1 MKHFTETFVLAAL
14 LASCQPQ
21 PKSDYSWE
29 QDLKHRQLIEYRQTY
44 DEVKEGIKEYIPDVT
59 DEQIAQWEKDR
70 SLECIEIDGE
80 KHYFKYAV
88 NNLFRIDST
97 CKAILRAK
105 QQADNQNKAAG
116 KQEPSLM
123 DKNIEEIL
131 TSAPESDNH
140 LAAPKKMRIR
150 FTLSVDSGVVPAGK
164 TIRCWLPFPRADVDR
179 QSDVR
184 LVETSE
190 KDYKMSDP
198 TCVHSTVY
206 MEKKAEAGGKTV
218 FYEVFEYTASGSWFD
233 ADPEKALPYD
243 TTSENYKKY
252 TAERE
257 KHVVFTPEMRELAAK
272 LTAGETNPV
281 AKAKKIFAYIDET
294 CPWASSCDYSIMENI
309 PMYVY
314 NNHHGDCGMQTLLFI
329 TLCRISGVPARWQS
343 GLVVPPS
350 GAGMH
355 DWGEAYFEGIGWIP
369 VDVSRGLDNEA
380 PTEKLKWFNFG
391 GMDSWRLVFN
401 SDYGM
406 DFSPKKTYP
415 RSDTVDLQRGEVEW
429 DGGNLYFDQWDWDVE
444 VEHLD

>member
-1 MKHFTETFVLAAL
+1 MKHITSTLALAAL
-14 LASCQPQ
+14 LVSCQNVPQ

-29 QDLKHRQLIEYRQTY
+29 QDLKMRQLIEYRQTFE
-44 DEVKEGIKEYIPDVT
+44 EVKEGIKEYIPDVT

-88 NNLFRIDST
+88 SNLFRIDSA
-97 CKAILRAK
+97 CIAIKKAK
-105 QQADNQNKAAG
+105 QQNNG
-116 KQEPSLM
+116 SEEPSEV
-123 DKNIEEIL
+123 DKNIDEVMAA
-131 TSAPESDNH
+131 APAAEGH

-150 FTLSVDSGVVPAGK
+150 FTLAVDSGAVPVGK

-190 KDYKMSDP
+190 KKYEMSDP
-198 TCVHSTVY
+198 SCVHSTVY
-206 MEKKAEAGGKTV
+206 MEKKAEAGKTV
-218 FYEVFEYTASGSWFD
+218 FSEVFEYTASGSWFNPQ
-233 ADPEKALPYD
+233 PENALPYD
-243 TTSENYKKY
+243 TTTENYKKY

-257 KHVVFTPEMRELAAK
+257 KHVVFTPELKELAAK

-281 AKAKKIFAYIDET
+281 IKAKKIFEYIDKT
-294 CPWASSCDYSIMENI
+294 IPWASSCDYSIMENI

-314 NNHHGDCGMQTLLFI
+314 TNRHGDCGMQSLLFI
-329 TLCRISGVPARWQS
+329 TLCRISGIPARWQS
-343 GLVVPPS
+343 GLVVPPDN

-355 DWGEAYFEGIGWIP
+355 DWGEAYFEGIGWVPI
-369 VDVSRGLDNEA
+369 DQSRGLNHEA
-380 PTEKLKWFNFG
+380 ATEDLKWFNFG

-406 DFSPKKTYP
+406 EFSPKKTYP

-429 DGGNLYFDQWDWDVE
+429 EGGNLYFNQWSWDVDIE
-444 VEHLD
+444 YLD